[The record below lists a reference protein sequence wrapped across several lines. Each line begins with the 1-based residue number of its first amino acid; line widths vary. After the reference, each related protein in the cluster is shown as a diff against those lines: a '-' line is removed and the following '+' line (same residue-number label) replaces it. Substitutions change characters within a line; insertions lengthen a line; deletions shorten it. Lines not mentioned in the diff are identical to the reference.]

1 MEILLL
7 AVVYN
12 TSEKYGEVE
21 VRKGQEKVR
30 LNVRG
35 EVNHVPYVLTYK
47 QWWTELTVQ
56 DLLLFSCNFAHQ
68 SVCLS

>member
-1 MEILLL
+1 MVILLP

-35 EVNHVPYVLTYK
+35 EVNHVPKFSHLQAMVDTADSPGLVTC
-47 QWWTELTVQ
+47 
-56 DLLLFSCNFAHQ
+56 LL
-68 SVCLS
+68 